1 MHICILVYH
10 ITYVHICIICIHII
24 HREVRNLHTA
34 GDDNGNCDRPFKVLY
49 EYIVYIFMNNKG
61 RAAFCFAVLQF
72 SNFSFSFVLVN

>member
-1 MHICILVYH
+1 MYTRIPYNIC
-10 ITYVHICIICIHII
+10 TYIICIHII